1 MSLVAH
7 DVTIASKT
15 RRSMPQFDP
24 ERGVEK
30 RLRHT
35 HRKISF
41 LWKSVENLGG
51 KRWEKRPVDR

>member
-1 MSLVAH
+1 
-7 DVTIASKT
+7 
-15 RRSMPQFDP
+15 MPQFDP

>member
-35 HRKISF
+35 HRKNSF